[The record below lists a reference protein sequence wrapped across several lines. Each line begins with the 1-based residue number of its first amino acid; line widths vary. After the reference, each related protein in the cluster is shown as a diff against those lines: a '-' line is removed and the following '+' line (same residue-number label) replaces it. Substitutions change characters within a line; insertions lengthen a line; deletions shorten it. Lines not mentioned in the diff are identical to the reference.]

1 MSKLYVVVD
10 MQNDFVYGS
19 LGSPEAR
26 AIVPTVRALVDA
38 WRAAGEEIVFT
49 RDTHGED
56 YFSTQEGKKLPV
68 AHCQKGTDGWQII
81 EGLHKGERVFDKPV
95 FGSEELCA
103 YVRAG
108 DYKEITIIGVCTDIC
123 VLSNAV
129 LIKSACPSAVVK
141 VVANAC
147 AGVTPALHEA
157 ALQVLSSVQVE
168 ILDKLISYIV

>member
-19 LGSPEAR
+19 LGSDEAR
-26 AIVPTVRALVDA
+26 AIVPAVRSLVDG
-38 WRAAGEEIVFT
+38 WRASGEEIVFT

-56 YFSTQEGKKLPV
+56 YFSTQEGERLPV

-81 EGLHKGERVFDKPV
+81 DGLHQGELVFDKPV

-108 DYKEITIIGVCTDIC
+108 DYKEITMIGVCTDIC

-129 LIKSACPSAVVK
+129 LVKTACPSAVVK
-141 VVANAC
+141 VVSNAC
-147 AGVTPALHEA
+147 AGTSPAAHEA
-157 ALQVLSSVQVE
+157 ALQVLSSIQVE
-168 ILDKLISYIV
+168 IL

>member
-1 MSKLYVVVD
+1 MRKLFVVVD

-19 LGSPEAR
+19 LGSNEAR
-26 AIVPTVRALVDA
+26 AIVPTVRRLVDE
-38 WRAAGEEIVFT
+38 WRSAGAEIVFT

-56 YFSTQEGKKLPV
+56 YFSTQEGQKLPV
-68 AHCQKGTDGWQII
+68 AHCQKGTEGWQII
-81 EGLHKGERVFDKPV
+81 DGLHQGERVFDKPV

-108 DYKEITIIGVCTDIC
+108 DYKEITMIGVCTDIC

-129 LIKSACPSAVVK
+129 LIKTACPSAVVR

-147 AGVTPALHEA
+147 AGTSPAAHEA

-168 ILDKLISYIV
+168 ILT

>member
-19 LGSPEAR
+19 LGSDEAR
-26 AIVPTVRALVDA
+26 AIVPAVRSLVDA
-38 WRAAGEEIVFT
+38 WRASGEEIVFT

-56 YFSTQEGKKLPV
+56 YFSTQEGEKLPV

-81 EGLHKGERVFDKPV
+81 EGLHQGERVFDKPV

-108 DYKEITIIGVCTDIC
+108 GYQEITMIGVCTDIC

-129 LIKSACPSAVVK
+129 LVKTVCPSAVVK
-141 VVANAC
+141 VVSNAC
-147 AGVTPALHEA
+147 AGTSPAAHEA
-157 ALQVLSSVQVE
+157 ALQVLSSIQVE
-168 ILDKLISYIV
+168 IL

>member
-1 MSKLYVVVD
+1 MSKLFVVID

-19 LGSPEAR
+19 LGSDEAR
-26 AIVPTVRALVDA
+26 SIVPTVRALVDE
-38 WRAAGEEIVFT
+38 WRASGEEIVFT

-56 YFSTQEGKKLPV
+56 YFSTQEGQRLPV
-68 AHCQKGTDGWQII
+68 AHCKKGTDGWQII
-81 EGLHKGERVFDKPV
+81 DGLHQVERVFDKPV

-108 DYKEITIIGVCTDIC
+108 DYKEITLIGVCTDIC

-129 LIKSACPSAVVK
+129 LIKTACPSAVVR

-147 AGVTPALHEA
+147 AGTSVAAHEA

-168 ILDKLISYIV
+168 ILDSL

>member
-19 LGSPEAR
+19 LGSDEAR
-26 AIVPTVRALVDA
+26 AIVPTVRSLVDG
-38 WRAAGEEIVFT
+38 WRASGEEIVFT
-49 RDTHGED
+49 RDTHGEN
-56 YFSTQEGKKLPV
+56 YFSTQEGEKLPV

-81 EGLHKGERVFDKPV
+81 DGLHQGERVFDKPV

-108 DYKEITIIGVCTDIC
+108 DYKEITMIGVCTDIC

-129 LIKSACPSAVVK
+129 LIKTACPAAVVK

-147 AGVTPALHEA
+147 AGVTPAAHEA
-157 ALQVLSSVQVE
+157 ALQVLSSIQVE
-168 ILDKLISYIV
+168 IL